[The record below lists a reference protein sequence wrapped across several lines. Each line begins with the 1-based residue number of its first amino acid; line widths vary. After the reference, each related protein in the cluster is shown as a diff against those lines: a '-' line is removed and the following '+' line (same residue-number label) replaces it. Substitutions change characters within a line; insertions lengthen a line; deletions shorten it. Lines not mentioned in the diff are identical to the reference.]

1 MEVSEVSRGN
11 STDITGGY
19 SDHGDSDSGSDHEY
33 PLRQSPT
40 ILGRRRPFRSFKDL
54 RLKPSRLGIR
64 KIRRC
69 WESVPEAAREDGE
82 EEADTTHSVSFR
94 DRARQ
99 VVASLQARKAYGVYC
114 FVCFV
119 SSVVLT
125 YLVLTESVRE
135 EHRNNGHTVIL
146 YYPWLKWETV
156 VEICVGAA
164 VVIETISAMWL
175 HGVRSFLCDG
185 WCLLD
190 AVISVLTVL
199 DWVVFLMESKALDFE
214 VAQFYM
220 PIISARFFL
229 QPYRLGAAH
238 AMVRQVEKLAQ
249 RRASKTEV
257 MEESIGVPIAIGR
270 VLTTDLQSEII
281 GQLPMWCRY
290 REWHLAY
297 APYKHGV
304 SIQIFY
310 RHQGGPNVIIMR
322 TSQGQIVGGFAASR
336 WCQSSEDYVGTGE
349 SFVFA
354 IGHNFTESEV
364 REEEDSQLRS
374 ELLGTVESGA
384 AESSAPESG
393 KLEKPK
399 KSQWLKRK
407 KREPKLPQS
416 YVLPKVPPSLLTFY
430 FAVRCGSE
438 DEQRG
443 DESMFAFGNALI
455 IRNDFKSASTMP
467 CMTFG
472 SPALIADVHSFEIA
486 DLECWQ
492 LR

>member
-1 MEVSEVSRGN
+1 MG
-11 STDITGGY
+11 
-19 SDHGDSDSGSDHEY
+19 
-33 PLRQSPT
+33 
-40 ILGRRRPFRSFKDL
+40 
-54 RLKPSRLGIR
+54 
-64 KIRRC
+64 
-69 WESVPEAAREDGE
+69 
-82 EEADTTHSVSFR
+82 EEADTTSFR
-94 DRARQ
+94 DRARL

-114 FVCFV
+114 LICFV
-119 SSVVLT
+119 ASVVLT
-125 YLVLTESVRE
+125 CQVLTEPVRVE
-135 EHRNNGHTVIL
+135 RLNNGHIVIL

-164 VVIETISAMWL
+164 VFIETISALWL
-175 HGVRSFLCDG
+175 HGIWSFICDG

-190 AVISVLTVL
+190 AVISALTVS

-229 QPYRLGAAH
+229 QPCRLGAAH
-238 AMVRQVEKLAQ
+238 AVVRQVEKLAQ
-249 RRASKTEV
+249 RRTSKTEV
-257 MEESIGVPIAIGR
+257 MEESIGVPIATGR
-270 VLTTDLQSEII
+270 VLTSDLQSEII

-304 SIQIFY
+304 SMQIFY
-310 RHQGGPNVIIMR
+310 RHQDGPNVIIMK
-322 TSQGQIVGGFAASR
+322 TLQGQIVGGFAASR
-336 WCQSSEDYVGTGE
+336 WCQSSEDYIGTGE

-354 IGHNFTESEV
+354 LGHSLTESEV
-364 REEEDSQLRS
+364 REEEDSPLRS
-374 ELLGTVESGA
+374 ELLSTESGA
-384 AESSAPESG
+384 PESNVPAFG

-399 KSQWLKRK
+399 KSQWLKWK
-407 KREPKLPQS
+407 KKEPKLPQA

-438 DEQRG
+438 DEQHG
-443 DESMFAFGNALI
+443 DDSMFAFGNALT
-455 IRNDFKSASTMP
+455 IRGDFKSASTMP

-472 SPALIADVHSFEIA
+472 SPALISDVHSFEIA